1 MLKKL
6 KVLYT
11 RHKTQKSKIWHDGVV
26 TIFDTNGIY
35 KVSLYKCTEDYH
47 KRDLIE
53 AYNSRQSLDNIMG
66 SLNFQGY
73 LVELND
79 EDYQCHCHISNFDI
93 SIDTNKI
100 VDRSASAI
108 NCSSKHGNLHRTL
121 STKFKCPN
129 TTSKIDKY
137 GNRSLESNEISN
149 NSNVVKRDIGKIQT
163 NVFRELVG
171 YKQYLKTLSIINI
184 DVFKE

>member
-11 RHKTQKSKIWHDGVV
+11 RHKTQKSKVWHDGMV

-35 KVSLYKCTEDYH
+35 KVSLYKCTEDCH
-47 KRDLIE
+47 KGDLIE

-79 EDYQCHCHISNFDI
+79 ENCQYHRNISNFDVLVGV
-93 SIDTNKI
+93 DKV

-108 NCSSKHGNLHRTL
+108 NHSSKHGNLHRTL
-121 STKFKCPN
+121 LTKFKCPN
-129 TTSKIDKY
+129 ITSKVDKSK
-137 GNRSLESNEISN
+137 NKDLESNAISN
-149 NSNVVKRDIGKIQT
+149 NSNLVKRDIRKIQT

-171 YKQYLKTLSIINI
+171 YKQYLKTLSIMNM